1 MDVSN
6 YFELCSNYVA
16 GNVFVLKRWS
26 SVSQDWPCFAGRTSQ
41 RSGKANE
48 KLHAIKKKLG
58 LLSAGPRPFT
68 RTLEKPRWDM
78 LNIVE
83 QTRIGEVGCGSR
95 QIEGQAW
102 PD

>member
-1 MDVSN
+1 M
-6 YFELCSNYVA
+6 
-16 GNVFVLKRWS
+16 
-26 SVSQDWPCFAGRTSQ
+26 SQDWPCFAGRTSQ